1 MNQNVRFA
9 NPLKVISTEA
19 DKAKEAMSGVGEKM
33 SSVGQAV
40 ASGNAEIEQ
49 STDAAS
55 KGLDDVAESGEKA
68 RGSLEGVSQA
78 EGKASKET
86 SKFKTALSSVK
97 SAFKGM
103 KMPFAEFL
111 SSIKRIAMYRLLRSI
126 IKQITQGFM
135 EAYHAMYRW
144 SQAGNDN
151 NQFAESMDK
160 IATAL
165 HYIHASLSALASPII
180 NALAPAIDWLAD
192 RFVNLLNI
200 INQVLATINNQS
212 GWTRAIKK
220 QITYGDTLSDTN
232 KKAKEL
238 KKTLLGIDEINL
250 LNGQTNSSTT
260 DTDALYDFEW
270 VKFDKDNGI
279 YNFFKDMDW
288 GEVIGHL
295 ATILAIIEG
304 IKLAWKGANF
314 LGGLALGSAA
324 AYEFWSAFSDVFT
337 KQMDEWTALKL
348 LAGTVLAIAAGAL
361 IGKAFG
367 HAAGGAAIGAI
378 VAGVVVAVA
387 AIIDMAKNGINW
399 INTIA
404 MYAGYAIAGVGLA
417 LVLGISGW
425 WGILIAFILGTI
437 TLTVMELVTKWDF
450 IWDIWKNAYIGLL
463 HWAMNI
469 GNFVISI
476 IEWIANTM
484 VKLIINPILS
494 LVNFL
499 SHTNFSIGNIS
510 IPKFDTGDFGET
522 WNELMS
528 PETTGKLYTIYQK
541 VKDDVDWNKVV
552 PYLREAIATGK
563 APEVKPED
571 QEEVDKMFFAL
582 NKNTEETKKASDG
595 LMGAFSDK
603 LSILGNTLGDL
614 NLDSLTSSMKEYSS
628 SLDGMM
634 DGLNLDELS
643 SSLSKSSFSMDNFLE
658 NFDVNSLS
666 TELSNLATEAS
677 NFGADGT
684 IAVDLETLISKVE
697 TIIGNQIT
705 GNNKQGDVYLDGDK
719 VGKVMS
725 KKSFIEK
732 KSLDMYNQVGVLTY

>member
-9 NPLKVISTEA
+9 NPLKVISKEA
-19 DKAKEAMSGVGEKM
+19 DNVKEAMSGVGEKVGA
-33 SSVGQAV
+33 VGQAV
-40 ASGNAEIEQ
+40 ASGNAEIER
-49 STDAAS
+49 SAEGAS
-55 KGLDDVAESGEKA
+55 RGLDGVTKASGEAKA
-68 RGSLEGVSQA
+68 NVDGVAKA
-78 EGKASKET
+78 EDKASKET
-86 SKFKTALSSVK
+86 SKFGKALNWAKTQL
-97 SAFKGM
+97 KGI
-103 KMPFAEFL
+103 KLPFAEFL

-165 HYIHASLSALASPII
+165 HYIHASLAALASPII
-180 NALAPAIDWLAD
+180 NALAPVIDDLANK
-192 RFVNLLNI
+192 FVGLLNI
-200 INQVLATINNQS
+200 INQVIATINNQS

-270 VKFDKDNGI
+270 VAFDKDNALH
-279 YNFFKDMDW
+279 NFFKDWDW
-288 GEVIGHL
+288 GEAIGQL
-295 ATILAIIEG
+295 ATILAIIEA

-314 LGGLALGSAA
+314 LAGGLLGAAA
-324 AYEFWSAFSDVFT
+324 AYEFWKAFEDIFT
-337 KQMDEWTALKL
+337 KGMDLWTVAKL
-348 LAGTVLAIAAGAL
+348 LAGVALAIAAGAL

-378 VAGVVVAVA
+378 VAGTVVAIA
-387 AIIDMAKNGINW
+387 SIIDMAKNGINW

-425 WGILIAFILGTI
+425 WGLLIAFILGTI
-437 TLTVMELVTKWDF
+437 TLTVMELVTRWDY
-450 IWDIWKNAYIGLL
+450 IWDVWKSTYIGLL
-463 HWAMNI
+463 HWAMYI

-484 VKLIINPILS
+484 VDLIINPILS

-499 SHTNFSIGNIS
+499 SHTNFSIGKIS

-528 PETTGKLYTIYQK
+528 PETNGKLFTIYKK

-603 LSILGNTLGDL
+603 LSFLGNTLGDL
-614 NLDSLTSSMKEYSS
+614 NLDGLTSSMKDYSS
-628 SLDGMM
+628 SLNGMM

-643 SSLSKSSFSMDNFLE
+643 SSLTKSSFSMDNFLE
-658 NFDVNSLS
+658 NFDVNSLT

-677 NFGADGT
+677 NFGEDGT
-684 IAVDLETLISKVE
+684 IAVDLETLIGKVE
-697 TIIGNQIT
+697 DIINNQLNGNKGT
-705 GNNKQGDVYLDGDK
+705 GDVYLDGNK
-719 VGKVMS
+719 VGKVLS
-725 KKSFIEK
+725 KNTYTQR
-732 KSLDMYNQVGVLTY
+732 KSLDLYDQVGVLTY